1 MTSNLFEI
9 NFDKNQSKTTNDLG
23 MREMQERVYEKRAS
37 QYLLVKS
44 PPASGKSRAL
54 MFVGLDKLHNQGIKK
69 VIIAVPERSIGKSFK
84 DNGLS
89 KLGFYWDW
97 EIKPS
102 NNLTIG
108 GGEKSKVQ
116 HFVKFINSVDPSDN
130 ILIATHATLRF
141 AFEELD
147 DSLFDNT
154 LLAIDEFHHVSRDDN
169 SVLGNALRSIMSNSN
184 AHILAMT
191 GSYFRGDSV
200 QILEPAD
207 EDKFDKVTYT
217 YYEQLEGYK
226 YLKSFAMGYSFY
238 RGKYTDALD
247 QVIDVNKKSIIHI
260 PNVNSGESTKD
271 KYAEVDEI
279 LDLLA
284 DAGNITQNEEGIYE
298 IERPDGKKLLVADL
312 VNEEGREKVSAY
324 LASITDDIKDL
335 DKLDIIIALGMAK
348 EGFDWPF
355 AEYALTIGYRN
366 SLTEVIQI
374 IGRVTRDS
382 PNKTHAQF
390 TNLIAQPD
398 AQDDEV
404 LFAVNS
410 IMKAISASLLMQ
422 QVLAPVYKF
431 KPKDDKPDKPGD
443 LSIRGLK
450 PADTTE
456 RTKKILE
463 KDREDL
469 KSSILQSQDIQNAI
483 VSGADAK
490 MINKTLI
497 PRVIIERYP
506 ELTNEELETVRQHI
520 VADINIAAG
529 QTTTSEDGNREI
541 IKMADRFINIDEL
554 NIDLID
560 QVNPFQRAYEV
571 ISRDID
577 TPTLRFI
584 QDYLSSNKYDFT
596 DEQLVAAYQA
606 AKKFRAEN
614 GRNPNRNGKDD
625 GEKYLAFALLRLAE
639 IKREREA
646 AKEDGE

>member
-9 NFDKNQSKTTNDLG
+9 NFDKNQSKTTNNLG

-69 VIIAVPERSIGKSFK
+69 VVIAVPERSIGKSFK
-84 DNGLS
+84 DTELS
-89 KLGFYWDW
+89 KFGFYWDW
-97 EIKPS
+97 EVKPS

-116 HFVKFINSVDPSDN
+116 HFVKFMNSTDPSDN

-169 SVLGNALRSIMSNSN
+169 SVLGNALRSIMLNSN

-247 QVIDVNKKSIIHI
+247 KVIDVNKKSIIHI

-279 LDLLA
+279 LDLLT
-284 DAGNITQNEEGIYE
+284 DGGNITQNEDGIYE
-298 IERPDGKKLLVADL
+298 IERLDGKKLLVADL

-324 LASITDDIKDL
+324 LASITDDIRDL

-410 IMKAISASLLMQ
+410 IMKAISASLLME

-431 KPKDDKPDKPGD
+431 KPKDDKPDKPGN

-456 RTKKILE
+456 RTKKIIE
-463 KDREDL
+463 NDMEDL

-483 VSGADAK
+483 VSGAEAK

-506 ELTNEELETVRQHI
+506 DLTNEELETVRQHM

-529 QTTTSEDGNREI
+529 QTTTSEDGSREI

-571 ISRDID
+571 ISRDLD
-577 TPTLRFI
+577 APTLRFI

-614 GRNPNRNGKDD
+614 GRNPDRNSKDD

-646 AKEDGE
+646 AEEDGE

>member
-1 MTSNLFEI
+1 M
-9 NFDKNQSKTTNDLG
+9 
-23 MREMQERVYEKRAS
+23 
-37 QYLLVKS
+37 
-44 PPASGKSRAL
+44 
-54 MFVGLDKLHNQGIKK
+54 
-69 VIIAVPERSIGKSFK
+69 
-84 DNGLS
+84 
-89 KLGFYWDW
+89 
-97 EIKPS
+97 
-102 NNLTIG
+102 
-108 GGEKSKVQ
+108 
-116 HFVKFINSVDPSDN
+116 
-130 ILIATHATLRF
+130 RF

-147 DSLFDNT
+147 DSVFDNT

-247 QVIDVNKKSIIHI
+247 KVIDVNKKSIIHI

-279 LDLLA
+279 LDLLT
-284 DAGNITQNEEGIYE
+284 DGGNITQNEDGIYE
-298 IERPDGKKLLVADL
+298 IERPDGKELLVADL
-312 VNEEGREKVSAY
+312 VNEDGREKVSAY

-398 AQDDEV
+398 SQDDEV

-410 IMKAISASLLMQ
+410 IMKAISASLLME

-456 RTKKILE
+456 RTKKIIE
-463 KDREDL
+463 NDMEDL

-506 ELTNEELETVRQHI
+506 DLTNEELETVRQHTI
-520 VADINIAAG
+520 ADINIAAG
-529 QTTTSEDGNREI
+529 RTTTSEDGSREI

-577 TPTLRFI
+577 APTLRFI

-614 GRNPNRNGKDD
+614 GRNPDRNSKDD